1 VRLRQQQKR
10 DEASSKT
17 FTHTSPRTLLGILRL
32 SQALARLRF
41 ADHVIT
47 DDVDEALRLVE
58 VSKASLY
65 DDNRDRRAD
74 QSPSTKI
81 FNLIR
86 GMRESGAAATGEGRG
101 EMDLRRVRERV
112 LAKGFTVTQLEECLE
127 EYASIDVS
135 LALFFHLFSLLV
147 CENFGELFADGIL
160 KYRFGKRP
168 LKGRDWFS
176 LRRVMTLIWMMRISR
191 IVEHGGSTSFDGE
204 VLHGHSWAERC
215 NTARSRGYIHTKITS
230 ATCVSKIIPNTFH
243 HKACYE
249 TRIRTSSQSP
259 RLASTL
265 VKCTD
270 C

>member
-1 VRLRQQQKR
+1 MNNAHPEPQGGGLIFSPNEVRQWVSRARSFRPVVPESVSDYLVGAYVRLRQQQKR

-135 LALFFHLFSLLV
+135 FLPLFSLFLPFAGPL
-147 CENFGELFADGIL
+147 CNGMACGEVLFAD
-160 KYRFGKRP
+160 
-168 LKGRDWFS
+168 
-176 LRRVMTLIWMMRISR
+176 VMIYELQIWQTAAEGTRLVFI
-191 IVEHGGSTSFDGE
+191 ETGDDFDMDDE
-204 VLHGHSWAERC
+204 D
-215 NTARSRGYIHTKITS
+215 
-230 ATCVSKIIPNTFH
+230 F
-243 HKACYE
+243 
-249 TRIRTSSQSP
+249 
-259 RLASTL
+259 
-265 VKCTD
+265 
-270 C
+270 